1 LNRFVKLT
9 KLYRALLCCYAQTFS
24 VMAAT
29 MVLGM
34 PLGAFLT
41 DRFSNNKQNIIVPA
55 GLLSCGAFAGAAYAS
70 SWTMLYACL
79 FAQGMPVLQIATIL
93 HAISHDGMHL
103 SCYGTRTG

>member
-1 LNRFVKLT
+1 MYDAV
-9 KLYRALLCCYAQTFS
+9 LCRCTQTFS

-41 DRFSNNKQNIIVPA
+41 DRFSSNKQNIIVPA
-55 GLLSCGAFAGAAYAS
+55 GLLSCTAFAGAAYAS

-79 FAQGMPVLQIATIL
+79 FAQGVLGALVASIL
-93 HAISHDGMHL
+93 
-103 SCYGTRTG
+103 